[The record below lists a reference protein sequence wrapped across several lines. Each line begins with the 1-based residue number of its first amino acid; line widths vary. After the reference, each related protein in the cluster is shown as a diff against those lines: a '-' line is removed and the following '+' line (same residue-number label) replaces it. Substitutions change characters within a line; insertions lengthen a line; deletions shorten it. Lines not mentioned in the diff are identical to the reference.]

1 MPAAISITAKQ
12 GGNGMTAMA
21 GLGRLWNSIQTW
33 LLPMLEDELGELN
46 VALTIH
52 AVNFQIPPN
61 LQALQPLHGDLSKR
75 YLLERLAE
83 VSP

>member
-12 GGNGMTAMA
+12 GGNSMTAMA

-46 VALTIH
+46 EKH
-52 AVNFQIPPN
+52 
-61 LQALQPLHGDLSKR
+61 R
-75 YLLERLAE
+75 
-83 VSP
+83 